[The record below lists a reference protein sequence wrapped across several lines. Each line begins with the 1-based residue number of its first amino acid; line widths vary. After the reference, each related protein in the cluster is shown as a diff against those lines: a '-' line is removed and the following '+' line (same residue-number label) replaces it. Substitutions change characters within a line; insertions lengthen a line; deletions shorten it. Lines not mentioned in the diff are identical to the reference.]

1 MELRYIFPNQGGYFD
16 KNMVKQIL
24 RDQFIH
30 KWHSDINNSSH
41 GQFYSR
47 FKHPFCVENCLLR
60 LSEYNRKWIN
70 KFWTSNLRLPIE
82 TGRWYNIPTED
93 RKCNICG
100 NGIVDQ
106 FHILFLCENEI
117 VVILRNKYIIQL
129 LHLNE
134 INMRFYGA
142 EYNNIEQGEA
152 EFNIVVLCSIK
163 PHIDQVQV

>member
-1 MELRYIFPNQGGYFD
+1 
-16 KNMVKQIL
+16 
-24 RDQFIH
+24 
-30 KWHSDINNSSH
+30 
-41 GQFYSR
+41 
-47 FKHPFCVENCLLR
+47 
-60 LSEYNRKWIN
+60 
-70 KFWTSNLRLPIE
+70 
-82 TGRWYNIPTED
+82 
-93 RKCNICG
+93 
-100 NGIVDQ
+100 VDQ

-152 EFNIVVLCSIK
+152 EFNIVVLCSMK